1 MAGLLTSSGLSRC
14 DNGGVSNE
22 IVEGRVRRA
31 PKIGVFL
38 MVGALLGV
46 VVALI
51 LTFVTG
57 EEATSPLTDVTYSSM
72 QVFGFLALIGVAVGL
87 AVGGFVALLFDRA
100 SRGRARTVSFD
111 HETVAD

>member
-1 MAGLLTSSGLSRC
+1 M
-14 DNGGVSNE
+14 
-22 IVEGRVRRA
+22 RRA
-31 PKIGVFL
+31 PRIGVFL
-38 MVGALLGV
+38 TVGALLGV
-46 VVALI
+46 LVALV
-51 LTFVTG
+51 LTFATG

-100 SRGRARTVSFD
+100 SRRRARTVSFD